1 MSVAEIQDNKWEVQ
15 AAKPPLITPGGIGAM
30 IMMGGFALFFVAVII
45 GSVIGSFT
53 ETKEMDFS
61 KQQKVDGE
69 GAAAAPAE

>member
-15 AAKPPLITPGGIGAM
+15 ASKPPIMTPGSIGIM
-30 IMMGGFALFFVAVII
+30 IMMGGFALFFVFVIV

-61 KQQKVDGE
+61 KTHKDAP
-69 GAAAAPAE
+69 AAAE